1 MYSLYGKKKSRKARS
16 SSARRGG
23 SMIYLSPRGNPYDK
37 CAAVSGRG
45 GKFEGE
51 EFVISRGKRKGHFT
65 VIGCGTD
72 STAKRS
78 YGKKKYGTYA
88 VMYEGAK
95 KETYLPTRYISALAY
110 RKSDKGKGKISQ
122 MRAGKKQRR
131 FVDQSVLER
140 EYQYA
145 LQAGNKRRAAG
156 LLAQLRKRSGQS
168 APKRAK
174 ADRESTIKKLERA
187 YEAALARG
195 SRAAPMIAGR
205 LNKLSARKGLALVSA
220 SNDNIRGNPWYSR
233 LLGGSS
239 VGIDRDPRTGRFVAA
254 R

>member
-1 MYSLYGKKKSRKARS
+1 MV
-16 SSARRGG
+16 
-23 SMIYLSPRGNPYDK
+23 YLSPRGNPYDK
-37 CAAVSGRG
+37 CAAVSGRSH
-45 GKFEGE
+45 KYEGE
-51 EFVISRGKRKGHFT
+51 EFVISRGKRKGHFQ

-72 STAKRS
+72 STARRA
-78 YGKKKYGTYA
+78 YGKKQYGTYA
-88 VMYEGAK
+88 VMYDGAK
-95 KETYLPTRYISALAY
+95 RETYLPTRYVSALAY
-110 RKSDKGKGKISQ
+110 RKSAKGKGKISQ

-145 LQAGNKRRAAG
+145 LQAGKKRRAAG

-174 ADRESTIKKLERA
+174 V
-187 YEAALARG
+187 
-195 SRAAPMIAGR
+195 
-205 LNKLSARKGLALVSA
+205 SARKGLALVSA
-220 SNDNIRGNPWYSR
+220 SNDNVRGNPWYSR

-239 VGIDRDPRTGRFVAA
+239 IGIDRDPRTGRFVAA

>member
-1 MYSLYGKKKSRKARS
+1 MMYSLYSKKKSRKSRS

-23 SMIYLSPRGNPYDK
+23 SMVYLSPRGNPYDK
-37 CAAVSGRG
+37 CDAVSGRSH
-45 GKFEGE
+45 KYEGE
-51 EFVISRGKRKGHFT
+51 EFVISRGKRKGHFQ
-65 VIGCGTD
+65 VIGCGTE
-72 STAKRS
+72 STARRA

-88 VMYEGAK
+88 VMYDGAK
-95 KETYLPTRYISALAY
+95 KETYLPTRYVSALAY
-110 RKSDKGKGKISQ
+110 RKSAKGKGKISQ

-174 ADRESTIKKLERA
+174 ADKESMIAKLQA
-187 YEAALARG
+187 SYETAVMRG
-195 SRAAPMIAGR
+195 SKAAPMIAGR
-205 LNKLSARKGLALVSA
+205 LKKL
-220 SNDNIRGNPWYSR
+220 RGNPWYSR

>member
-1 MYSLYGKKKSRKARS
+1 MYSLYGKKKSARH
-16 SSARRGG
+16 GG

-37 CAAVSGRG
+37 CAAVSGRSR
-45 GKFEGE
+45 KYEGE

-110 RKSDKGKGKISQ
+110 RKSDKGKSKISQ

-174 ADRESTIKKLERA
+174 ASKEATIAKLQAA
-187 YEAALARG
+187 YEAAVMRG
-195 SRAAPMIAGR
+195 SRSAAMLAGR
-205 LNKLSARKGLALVSA
+205 LKKL
-220 SNDNIRGNPWYSR
+220 RGNPWYSR

-239 VGIDRDPRTGRFVAA
+239 IGIERDRRTGRFVSV

>member
-1 MYSLYGKKKSRKARS
+1 MYSLYSKK
-16 SSARRGG
+16 SARRGG
-23 SMIYLSPRGNPYDK
+23 SMVYLSPRGNPYDK
-37 CAAVSGRG
+37 CAAVSGRPH
-45 GKFEGE
+45 KYEGE
-51 EFVISRGKRKGHFT
+51 EFVISRGKRKGHFQ

-72 STAKRS
+72 STARRA

-88 VMYEGAK
+88 VMYDGAK
-95 KETYLPTRYISALAY
+95 KETYLPTRYVSALAY
-110 RKSDKGKGKISQ
+110 RKSAKGKGKISQ

-145 LQAGNKRRAAG
+145 LQAGKKRRAAG

-174 ADRESTIKKLERA
+174 AARESK
-187 YEAALARG
+187 
-195 SRAAPMIAGR
+195 
-205 LNKLSARKGLALVSA
+205 KLSARKGLALISA
-220 SNDNIRGNPWYSR
+220 SNDNVRGNPWYSR

-239 VGIDRDPRTGRFVAA
+239 IGIDRDPRTGRFVAA